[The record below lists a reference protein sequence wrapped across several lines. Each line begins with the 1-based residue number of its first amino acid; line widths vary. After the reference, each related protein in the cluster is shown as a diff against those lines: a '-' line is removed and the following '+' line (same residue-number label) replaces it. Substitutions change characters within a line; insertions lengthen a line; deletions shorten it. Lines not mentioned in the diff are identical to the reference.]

1 MWQCLEILALHSW
14 ALRSQAFI
22 RASRSKSVIN
32 AISWGFVPSHDF
44 SKEFCWAPW
53 VQGLIRGVF
62 VTDVHKAVPV
72 PGPAGA
78 GMWHSSA
85 RGIAGHVPARE
96 GVLSPGTPEVGAGTA
111 APGDWDGMGWDGG
124 IGLWDTDFG

>member
-44 SKEFCWAPW
+44 SKEFCW
-53 VQGLIRGVF
+53 
-62 VTDVHKAVPV
+62 
-72 PGPAGA
+72 
-78 GMWHSSA
+78 
-85 RGIAGHVPARE
+85 
-96 GVLSPGTPEVGAGTA
+96 GTVGAGF
-111 APGDWDGMGWDGG
+111 DQRCFCD
-124 IGLWDTDFG
+124 